1 MSIIRMRLRLLCTY
15 TFHVGVRREPR
26 TYHIARLPQPRA
38 FGFFSLARVQ
48 SRKAA
53 SRLQLND
60 LESANRGKRR
70 APRHHH
76 RRRQQGV
83 CPTRGHS
90 AHREGPANWSST
102 MHRIL
107 SRLAGLACLLC
118 VAVRFPTP
126 AERAALVPDGWE
138 PRRDARVS
146 RQNQISPRSV
156 AHPFPPASRPRPP
169 HPRPPRSRA
178 CTSRNANSRPP
189 WCPSARR
196 TRAPGKMSSRWHPGF

>member
-15 TFHVGVRREPR
+15 TFHVGVRKRKPER
-26 TYHIARLPQPRA
+26 IISRVSLNRA
-38 FGFFSLARVQ
+38 LSVFFPLARVQ
-48 SRKAA
+48 SREPSK
-53 SRLQLND
+53 SQIERLGIC
-60 LESANRGKRR
+60 EPRATT

-90 AHREGPANWSST
+90 AHREGPENWSST

>member
-1 MSIIRMRLRLLCTY
+1 MRHDPLCVYVYYVHTRF
-15 TFHVGVRREPR
+15 TSAFGREPR
-26 TYHIARLPQPRA
+26 TKTIILRVSLNRA
-38 FGFFSLARVQ
+38 LSVFFRSRGFSLARP
-48 SRKAA
+48 A
-53 SRLQLND
+53 
-60 LESANRGKRR
+60 RR
-70 APRHHH
+70 NWNGFGICEPRETTQPRHHH

-83 CPTRGHS
+83 CPRTRGHS

-146 RQNQISPRSV
+146 RQNQISNARSLTL
-156 AHPFPPASRPRPP
+156 FLPPPDRDRPILVLRAPARARHETQTPVPP
-169 HPRPPRSRA
+169 GVHPRGERA
-178 CTSRNANSRPP
+178 RQGR
-189 WCPSARR
+189 
-196 TRAPGKMSSRWHPGF
+196 